1 MLEPASSNFINGSG
15 LAWLA
20 FDGTPFATVIDMTLD
35 EKRVD
40 RRIEARVKTEGML
53 SVTLRV
59 GDQVAEG
66 HLVDI
71 STRGA
76 YIATAATLD
85 RGIYVTLVFELGPKG
100 AQEIKAQV
108 ARSKPGLDG
117 QFDSMPSGL
126 GVMFLANELEERLRV
141 ERLVAALV
149 SLDLLSHDKRQS
161 EWMNI
166 TDSIT
171 GDDRTDPSNTDT
183 RPGA

>member
-1 MLEPASSNFINGSG
+1 MALY
-15 LAWLA
+15 
-20 FDGTPFATVIDMTLD
+20 

-40 RRIEARVKTEGML
+40 RRIEPRVKTEGML
-53 SVTLRV
+53 SVTVRT
-59 GDQVAEG
+59 GDEVAEG

-76 YIATAATLD
+76 YIATGASLD

-108 ARSKPGLDG
+108 ARSKPGFDG
-117 QFDSMPSGL
+117 RFDSMPSGL
-126 GVMFLANELEERLRV
+126 GVMFLANKLEERLRV

-149 SLDLLSHDKRQS
+149 SLDLLSYDKRQC
-161 EWMNI
+161 EWM
-166 TDSIT
+166 DSTESIL
-171 GDDRTDPSNTDT
+171 GDNRTDPSNADT

>member
-1 MLEPASSNFINGSG
+1 MALE
-15 LAWLA
+15 
-20 FDGTPFATVIDMTLD
+20 

-40 RRIEARVKTEGML
+40 RRIEPRVKTEGML
-53 SVTLRV
+53 SITLRM

-76 YIATAATLD
+76 YIATGATLD
-85 RGIYVTLVFELGPKG
+85 RGIYVTLVFELPGPKG

-108 ARSKPGLDG
+108 ARSKSGLDG
-117 QFDSMPSGL
+117 EFDSMPSGL
-126 GVMFLANELEERLRV
+126 GVMFLANELEERLCI

-149 SLDLLSHDKRQS
+149 SLDLLSYDKRQS
-161 EWMNI
+161 EWMESAE
-166 TDSIT
+166 SIP
-171 GDDRTDPSNTDT
+171 GDDRTDPSNSDT

>member
-1 MLEPASSNFINGSG
+1 MQRLSTWRWTNNA
-15 LAWLA
+15 
-20 FDGTPFATVIDMTLD
+20 
-35 EKRVD
+35 VD
-40 RRIEARVKTEGML
+40 RRIEPRVKTEGMF

-76 YIATAATLD
+76 YIATDATLD

-100 AQEIKAQV
+100 AQEIQSAGRAV
-108 ARSKPGLDG
+108 PKPVDG

-149 SLDLLSHDKRQS
+149 SLDLLSYDKQQS
-161 EWMNI
+161 EWMES
-166 TDSIT
+166 TESIP

>member
-1 MLEPASSNFINGSG
+1 MAR
-15 LAWLA
+15 LAL
-20 FDGTPFATVIDMTLD
+20 DGTPLAAVIDMALD

-40 RRIEARVKTEGML
+40 RRIEPRVKTEGML
-53 SVTLRV
+53 SVTLRT

-76 YIATAATLD
+76 YIATGATLD

-100 AQEIKAQV
+100 TQEIKAQV
-108 ARSKPGLDG
+108 ARSKPRLDG

-149 SLDLLSHDKRQS
+149 SLDLLSYDKRQS
-161 EWMNI
+161 EWMES
-166 TDSIT
+166 TESIP
-171 GDDRTDPSNTDT
+171 GDERTDPSNTDT

>member
-1 MLEPASSNFINGSG
+1 
-15 LAWLA
+15 
-20 FDGTPFATVIDMTLD
+20 MTLD

-40 RRIEARVKTEGML
+40 RRIEPRVKTEGML
-53 SVTLRV
+53 SVTIRT

-76 YIATAATLD
+76 YIATSATLD

-108 ARSKPGLDG
+108 ARSKPGLD
-117 QFDSMPSGL
+117 SMPPGL

-161 EWMNI
+161 EWMES
-166 TDSIT
+166 TESIP
-171 GDDRTDPSNTDT
+171 GDDRTDPSNTET